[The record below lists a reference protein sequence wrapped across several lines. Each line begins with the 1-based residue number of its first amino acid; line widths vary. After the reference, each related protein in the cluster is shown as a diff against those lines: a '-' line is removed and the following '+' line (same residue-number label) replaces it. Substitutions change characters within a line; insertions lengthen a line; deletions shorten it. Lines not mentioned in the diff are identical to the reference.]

1 MIREKISSEK
11 EAHYLKKKKN
21 AKLAMA
27 AKSEAVPKSSS
38 SFLVEIGPT

>member
-11 EAHYLKKKKN
+11 EAHYLKKKKT